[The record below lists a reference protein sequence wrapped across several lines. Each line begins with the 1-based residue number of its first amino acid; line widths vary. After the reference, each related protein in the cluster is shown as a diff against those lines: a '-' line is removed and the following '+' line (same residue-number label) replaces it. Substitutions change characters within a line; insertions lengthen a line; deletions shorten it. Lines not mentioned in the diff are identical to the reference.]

1 MTFVK
6 LSFDTEIGAD
16 GIRYFNSTNHYLN
29 KILDTLFYI
38 ISCIYKYKEKGRFK
52 NMFKKITY
60 STKKLIGSIF
70 DLISSIVIALLP

>member
-1 MTFVK
+1 MDTIPK
-6 LSFDTEIGAD
+6 KKEPYSF
-16 GIRYFNSTNHYLN
+16 
-29 KILDTLFYI
+29 KVLDTRLYV

>member
-1 MTFVK
+1 MIIN
-6 LSFDTEIGAD
+6 SFSLKSIF
-16 GIRYFNSTNHYLN
+16 RNTNTSN
-29 KILDTLFYI
+29 WIK
-38 ISCIYKYKEKGRFK
+38 SCIYKYKEKGRFK